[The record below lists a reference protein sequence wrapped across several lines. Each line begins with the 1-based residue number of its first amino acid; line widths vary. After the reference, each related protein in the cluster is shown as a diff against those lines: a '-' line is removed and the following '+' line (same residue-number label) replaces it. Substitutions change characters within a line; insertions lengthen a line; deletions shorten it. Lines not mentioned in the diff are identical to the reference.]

1 VVPPALLE
9 ILLNA
14 ERTQAMTLHRL
25 AAQGYATA
33 ADAYE
38 KGRPDYPRA
47 AIELLRDTLRV
58 DAASTVLDL
67 GAGTGKLTRL
77 LAPTGAR
84 LLALEPVEGMRRK
97 LSQMVPSAVLL
108 DGVAEAIPLPESSVD
123 AAVAAQSFHWFHG
136 DLALPEIHRVLR
148 PRGRLSLLFNLRDER
163 VDWVARISHIL
174 DRHGRD
180 APIHRLGAWRRSFS
194 DSRLF
199 APLGEHEFTHT
210 QELDLEGL
218 LERVASISYIS
229 ALPLKER
236 YEVLNEVR
244 ELAAT
249 HPDLA
254 GKSAYLFPYRTLVPL
269 YERR

>member
-1 VVPPALLE
+1 
-9 ILLNA
+9 
-14 ERTQAMTLHRL
+14 MTLHRL

-38 KGRPDYPRA
+38 KGRPDYPRG
-47 AIELLRDTLRV
+47 AIELLRDTLRI
-58 DAASTVLDL
+58 DATSTVLDL

-77 LAPTGAR
+77 LVPTGAR

-97 LSQMVPSAVLL
+97 LGQMVPSAIAL
-108 DGVAEAIPLPESSVD
+108 DGVAEAIPLPETSVD

-136 DLALPEIHRVLR
+136 DLALAEIHRVLR

-163 VDWVARISHIL
+163 VDWVARISHVL

-180 APIHRLGAWRRSFS
+180 APIHRFGAWRRTFS

-210 QELDLEGL
+210 QELDLDGL

-229 ALPLKER
+229 ALPLQER
-236 YEVLNEVR
+236 YAVLNEIR

-254 GKSAYLFPYRTLVPL
+254 GKSVYLFPYRTLVPL

>member
-1 VVPPALLE
+1 MVPPALRE

-14 ERTQAMTLHRL
+14 ERMQAMTLHRL

-38 KGRPDYPRA
+38 KGRPDYPRG
-47 AIELLRDTLRV
+47 AIELLRDTLRI
-58 DAASTVLDL
+58 DATSTVLDL

-77 LAPTGAR
+77 LVPTGAR

-97 LSQMVPSAVLL
+97 LGQMVPSAIAL
-108 DGVAEAIPLPESSVD
+108 DGVAEAIPLPETSVD

-136 DLALPEIHRVLR
+136 DLALAEIHRVLR

-180 APIHRLGAWRRSFS
+180 APIHRFGAWRRTFS

-210 QELDLEGL
+210 QELDLDGL

-229 ALPLKER
+229 ALPLQER
-236 YEVLNEVR
+236 YAVLNEVR

-254 GKSAYLFPYRTLVPL
+254 GKSVYLFPYRTLVPL

>member
-1 VVPPALLE
+1 
-9 ILLNA
+9 
-14 ERTQAMTLHRL
+14 MTLHRL

-38 KGRPDYPRA
+38 KGRPDYPRG
-47 AIELLRDTLRV
+47 AIELLRDTLRI

-77 LAPTGAR
+77 LVPTGAR

-97 LSQMVPSAVLL
+97 LGQMVPSAIAL
-108 DGVAEAIPLPESSVD
+108 DGVAEAIPLPETSVD
-123 AAVAAQSFHWFHG
+123 AVVAAQSFHWFHG
-136 DLALPEIHRVLR
+136 DLALAEIHRVLR

-180 APIHRLGAWRRSFS
+180 APIHRFGAWRRTFS

-210 QELDLEGL
+210 QELDLDGL

-229 ALPLKER
+229 ALPLQER
-236 YEVLNEVR
+236 YAVLNEIR
-244 ELAAT
+244 ELAAN

-254 GKSAYLFPYRTLVPL
+254 GKSVYLFPYRTLVPL

>member
-1 VVPPALLE
+1 
-9 ILLNA
+9 
-14 ERTQAMTLHRL
+14 MTLHRL

-38 KGRPDYPRA
+38 KGRPDYPRG
-47 AIELLRDTLRV
+47 AIELLRDTLRI
-58 DAASTVLDL
+58 DATSTVLDL

-77 LAPTGAR
+77 LVPTGAR

-97 LSQMVPSAVLL
+97 LGQMVPSAIPL
-108 DGVAEAIPLPESSVD
+108 DGVAEAIPLPETSVD

-136 DLALPEIHRVLR
+136 DLALAEIHRVLR

-180 APIHRLGAWRRSFS
+180 APIHRFGAWRRTFS

-210 QELDLEGL
+210 QELDLDGL

-229 ALPLKER
+229 ALPLQER
-236 YEVLNEVR
+236 YAVLNEIR
-244 ELAAT
+244 ELAAN

-254 GKSAYLFPYRTLVPL
+254 GKSVYLFPYRTLVPL

>member
-1 VVPPALLE
+1 
-9 ILLNA
+9 
-14 ERTQAMTLHRL
+14 MTLHRL

-47 AIELLRDTLRV
+47 AIELLLDALRI

-97 LSQMVPSAVLL
+97 LGQMVPSAALL
-108 DGVAEAIPLPESSVD
+108 DGVAEAIPLPDASVD

-136 DLALPEIHRVLR
+136 DLALTEIHRVLR
-148 PRGRLSLLFNLRDER
+148 PRRRLALLFNLRDER
-163 VDWVARISHIL
+163 VDWVARISRIL
-174 DRHGRD
+174 DRYGRD
-180 APIHRLGAWRRSFS
+180 APVHRIGAWRRSFV

-199 APLGEHEFTHT
+199 APLGEHEFTHV
-210 QELDLEGL
+210 QELDLDGL

-229 ALPLKER
+229 VLPLHER
-236 YEVLNEVR
+236 YSVLNEIRDLVG
-244 ELAAT
+244 T
-249 HPDLA
+249 HPDMA
-254 GKSAYLFPYRTLVPL
+254 GKVAYLFPYRTIVAL

>member
-1 VVPPALLE
+1 
-9 ILLNA
+9 
-14 ERTQAMTLHRL
+14 MTLHRL

-38 KGRPDYPRA
+38 KGRPDYPRG
-47 AIELLRDTLRV
+47 AIELLLDTLRI
-58 DAASTVLDL
+58 DASSTVLDL

-97 LSQMVPSAVLL
+97 LSQMVPSATVL
-108 DGVAEAIPLPESSVD
+108 DGVAEAIPLPEASVD

-136 DLALPEIHRVLR
+136 DLALAEIHRVLR
-148 PRGRLSLLFNLRDER
+148 PRRRLALLFNLRDER
-163 VDWVARISHIL
+163 VDWVARISRIL
-174 DRHGRD
+174 DRYGRD
-180 APIHRLGAWRRSFS
+180 APVHRIGAWRRPFADTS
-194 DSRLF
+194 LF
-199 APLGEHEFTHT
+199 APLREHELTHV
-210 QELDLEGL
+210 QELDLDGL

-229 ALPLKER
+229 VLPLQER
-236 YEVLNEVR
+236 YSVLNEIR
-244 ELAAT
+244 DLAAT

-254 GKSAYLFPYRTLVPL
+254 GKSVYLFPYRTLVAS

>member
-1 VVPPALLE
+1 
-9 ILLNA
+9 
-14 ERTQAMTLHRL
+14 MTLHRL

-38 KGRPDYPRA
+38 KGRPDYPRG
-47 AIELLRDTLRV
+47 AIELLRDTLRI
-58 DAASTVLDL
+58 DATSTVLDL

-77 LAPTGAR
+77 LVPTGAR

-97 LSQMVPSAVLL
+97 LGQMVPSAIAL
-108 DGVAEAIPLPESSVD
+108 DGVAEAIPLPETSVD

-136 DLALPEIHRVLR
+136 DLALAEIHRVLR

-180 APIHRLGAWRRSFS
+180 APIHRFGAWRRTFS

-210 QELDLEGL
+210 QELDLDGL

-229 ALPLKER
+229 ALPLQER
-236 YEVLNEVR
+236 YAVLNEIR
-244 ELAAT
+244 ELAAN

-254 GKSAYLFPYRTLVPL
+254 GRSVYLFPYRTLVPL

>member
-1 VVPPALLE
+1 
-9 ILLNA
+9 
-14 ERTQAMTLHRL
+14 MTLHRL

-38 KGRPDYPRA
+38 KGRPDYPRG
-47 AIELLRDTLRV
+47 AIELLRDTLRI
-58 DAASTVLDL
+58 DATSTVLDL

-77 LAPTGAR
+77 LVPTGAR

-97 LSQMVPSAVLL
+97 LGQMVPSAIPL
-108 DGVAEAIPLPESSVD
+108 DGVAEAIPLPETSVD

-136 DLALPEIHRVLR
+136 DLALAEIHRVLR

-180 APIHRLGAWRRSFS
+180 APIHRFGAWRRTFS

-210 QELDLEGL
+210 QELDLDGL

-229 ALPLKER
+229 ALPLQER
-236 YEVLNEVR
+236 YAVLNEVR
-244 ELAAT
+244 ELAAS

-254 GKSAYLFPYRTLVPL
+254 GKSLYLFPYRTLVPL

>member
-1 VVPPALLE
+1 
-9 ILLNA
+9 
-14 ERTQAMTLHRL
+14 MTLHRL

-38 KGRPDYPRA
+38 KGRPDYPRG
-47 AIELLRDTLRV
+47 AIELLRDTLRI
-58 DAASTVLDL
+58 DATSTVLDL

-77 LAPTGAR
+77 LVPTGAR

-97 LSQMVPSAVLL
+97 LGQMVPSAIPL
-108 DGVAEAIPLPESSVD
+108 DGVAEAIPLPETSVD

-136 DLALPEIHRVLR
+136 DLALAEIHRVLR

-180 APIHRLGAWRRSFS
+180 APIHRFGAWRRTFS

-210 QELDLEGL
+210 QELDLDGL

-229 ALPLKER
+229 ALPLQER
-236 YEVLNEVR
+236 YAVLNEVR
-244 ELAAT
+244 ELAAS

-254 GKSAYLFPYRTLVPL
+254 GKSVYLFPYRTQVPL

>member
-1 VVPPALLE
+1 
-9 ILLNA
+9 
-14 ERTQAMTLHRL
+14 MTLHRL

-38 KGRPDYPRA
+38 KGRPDYPRG
-47 AIELLRDTLRV
+47 AIELLRDTLRI
-58 DAASTVLDL
+58 DATSTVLDL

-77 LAPTGAR
+77 LVPTGAR

-97 LSQMVPSAVLL
+97 LGQMVPSAIAL
-108 DGVAEAIPLPESSVD
+108 DGVAEAIPLPETSVD

-136 DLALPEIHRVLR
+136 DLALAEIHRVLR

-180 APIHRLGAWRRSFS
+180 APIHRFGAWRRTFS

-210 QELDLEGL
+210 QELDLDGL

-229 ALPLKER
+229 ALPLQER
-236 YEVLNEVR
+236 YAVLNEIR
-244 ELAAT
+244 ELAAN

-254 GKSAYLFPYRTLVPL
+254 GKSVYLFPYRTLVPL

>member
-77 LAPTGAR
+77 LVPTGAR

-97 LSQMVPSAVLL
+97 LGQMVPSAVLL

-180 APIHRLGAWRRSFS
+180 APIHRFGAWRRSFS

>member
-1 VVPPALLE
+1 
-9 ILLNA
+9 
-14 ERTQAMTLHRL
+14 MTLHRL

-38 KGRPDYPRA
+38 KGRPDYPRG
-47 AIELLRDTLRV
+47 AIELLRDTLRL
-58 DAASTVLDL
+58 DATSTVLDL

-77 LAPTGAR
+77 LVPTGAR

-97 LSQMVPSAVLL
+97 LGQMVPSAIPL
-108 DGVAEAIPLPESSVD
+108 DGVAEAIPLPETSVD

-136 DLALPEIHRVLR
+136 DLALAEIHRVLR

-180 APIHRLGAWRRSFS
+180 APVHRFGAWRRTFS

-210 QELDLEGL
+210 QELDLDGL

-229 ALPLKER
+229 ALPLQER
-236 YEVLNEVR
+236 YAVLNEVR
-244 ELAAT
+244 ELAAS

-254 GKSAYLFPYRTLVPL
+254 GKSVYLFPYRTLVPL

>member
-1 VVPPALLE
+1 
-9 ILLNA
+9 
-14 ERTQAMTLHRL
+14 MTLHRL

-38 KGRPDYPRA
+38 KGRPDYPRG
-47 AIELLRDTLRV
+47 AIELLRDTLRI
-58 DAASTVLDL
+58 DATSTVLDL

-77 LAPTGAR
+77 LVPTGAR

-97 LSQMVPSAVLL
+97 LGQMVPSAIPL
-108 DGVAEAIPLPESSVD
+108 DGVAEAIPLPETSVD

-136 DLALPEIHRVLR
+136 DLALAEIHRVLR

-180 APIHRLGAWRRSFS
+180 APIHRFGAWRRTFS

-210 QELDLEGL
+210 QELDLDGL

-229 ALPLKER
+229 ALPLQER
-236 YEVLNEVR
+236 YAVLNEVR
-244 ELAAT
+244 ELAAS

-254 GKSAYLFPYRTLVPL
+254 GKSVYLFPYRTLVPL

>member
-1 VVPPALLE
+1 
-9 ILLNA
+9 
-14 ERTQAMTLHRL
+14 MTLHRL

-38 KGRPDYPRA
+38 KGRPDYPRG
-47 AIELLRDTLRV
+47 AIELLRDTLRI
-58 DAASTVLDL
+58 DATSTVLDL

-77 LAPTGAR
+77 LVPTGAR

-97 LSQMVPSAVLL
+97 LGQMVPSAIPL
-108 DGVAEAIPLPESSVD
+108 DGVAEAIPLPETSID

-136 DLALPEIHRVLR
+136 DLALAEIHRVLR

-180 APIHRLGAWRRSFS
+180 APIHRFGAWRRTFS

-210 QELDLEGL
+210 QELDLDGL

-229 ALPLKER
+229 ALPLQER
-236 YEVLNEVR
+236 YAVLNEIR
-244 ELAAT
+244 ELAAS

-254 GKSAYLFPYRTLVPL
+254 GKSVYLFPYRTLVPL

>member
-1 VVPPALLE
+1 
-9 ILLNA
+9 
-14 ERTQAMTLHRL
+14 MTLHRL

-38 KGRPDYPRA
+38 KGRPDYPRG
-47 AIELLRDTLRV
+47 AIELLRDTLRI
-58 DAASTVLDL
+58 DATSTVLDL

-77 LAPTGAR
+77 LVPTGAR

-97 LSQMVPSAVLL
+97 LGQMVPSAIPL
-108 DGVAEAIPLPESSVD
+108 DGVAEAIPLPETSVD

-136 DLALPEIHRVLR
+136 DLALAEIHRVLR

-180 APIHRLGAWRRSFS
+180 APIHRFGAWRRTFS

-210 QELDLEGL
+210 QELDLDGL

-229 ALPLKER
+229 ALPLHER
-236 YEVLNEVR
+236 YAVLNEIR
-244 ELAAT
+244 ELAAN
-249 HPDLA
+249 HPDLE
-254 GKSAYLFPYRTLVPL
+254 GKSVYLFPYRTLVPL

>member
-1 VVPPALLE
+1 
-9 ILLNA
+9 
-14 ERTQAMTLHRL
+14 MTLHRL

-47 AIELLRDTLRV
+47 AIELLLDSLRI

-97 LSQMVPSAVLL
+97 LGQMVPSAALL
-108 DGVAEAIPLPESSVD
+108 DGVAEAIPLPDTSVD

-136 DLALPEIHRVLR
+136 DLALAEIHRVLR
-148 PRGRLSLLFNLRDER
+148 PRRRLALLFNLRDER

-180 APIHRLGAWRRSFS
+180 APVHRIGAWRRPFT

-199 APLGEHEFTHT
+199 APLGEHEFTHV
-210 QELDLEGL
+210 QELDLDGL

-229 ALPLKER
+229 VLPLHER
-236 YEVLNEVR
+236 YSVLNEIRDLVG
-244 ELAAT
+244 T
-249 HPDLA
+249 HPDMA
-254 GKSAYLFPYRTLVPL
+254 GRGVYLFPYRTIVAS

>member
-1 VVPPALLE
+1 
-9 ILLNA
+9 
-14 ERTQAMTLHRL
+14 MTLHRL

-38 KGRPDYPRA
+38 KGRPDYPRG
-47 AIELLRDTLRV
+47 AIELLLDTLRI

-77 LAPTGAR
+77 LVPTGAR

-97 LSQMVPSAVLL
+97 LGQMVPSAIPL
-108 DGVAEAIPLPESSVD
+108 DGVAEAIPLPEASVD

-136 DLALPEIHRVLR
+136 DLALTEIHRVLR

-174 DRHGRD
+174 DRYGRD
-180 APIHRLGAWRRSFS
+180 APVHRFGAWRQPFS

-199 APLGEHEFTHT
+199 ASIREHELTHT
-210 QELDLEGL
+210 QELDLDGL
-218 LERVASISYIS
+218 LERVASTSYIS

-236 YEVLNEVR
+236 YAVLNEVR
-244 ELAAT
+244 ELAGN

-254 GKSAYLFPYRTLVPL
+254 GKSVYLFPYRTLVAF

>member
-1 VVPPALLE
+1 
-9 ILLNA
+9 
-14 ERTQAMTLHRL
+14 MTLHRL